1 MQTVEALISLMF
13 LVAMASALLAPLQG
27 QAIDDS
33 LYRAQLAGD
42 AWRVLYLRGDFTD
55 FGNASLPGTNRGMDR
70 ELAERTQ
77 AEVETLGSETGL
89 CIFLAGVVS
98 SNCRGVPDTETTVSV
113 ERTVIYRGMPVTLT
127 LSLKK

>member
-1 MQTVEALISLMF
+1 MQTIEALISLMF

-55 FGNASLPGTNRGMDR
+55 FGNASLPGTNGMDR
-70 ELAERTQ
+70 ELAERTR
-77 AEVETLGSETGL
+77 ADVETFGSETGL

-113 ERTVIYRGMPVTLT
+113 ERTVVYSGRPVTLT
-127 LSLKK
+127 LSMKK